1 MSKLL
6 IYFHTLKFLKFS
18 QFWYRALKKCRH
30 PTVNVIKGKCRE
42 RVGAWVTHFIYEQK
56 FLDEKTVRFLNRSG
70 SVVDKTAW
78 NDDSSEKLWLY
89 NLHYFD
95 DLNSFGSDDRRDLQA
110 KWIKKWIHDNPA
122 SSGGNGWES
131 YTLSL
136 RIVNWSKAF
145 LSGFKYDQNM
155 INSLAQQ
162 ADFLSQKLERHLLG
176 NHYFVNLKALVFA
189 GCFLDGYAADRW
201 LKVGLNDLEREL
213 EEQILEDGGNFEL
226 SPMYHAIMLT
236 DLLDLVNLAN
246 VFPDKIPSNL
256 VIKIKKKIS
265 LMFSWLDSM
274 SHIDRSISF
283 FNDSAFAIAPD
294 NEVINEYAEKL
305 SVPIARGQHT
315 NSKAGFSVNYLADS
329 GYISV
334 DDGYVKLLADVADVG
349 PSYIPGHAH
358 ADTLSFE
365 MSLGLSRLFVNSGT
379 SEYGTGKE
387 RLRQRS
393 TAAHN
398 TVEINSLN
406 STEVWSG
413 FRVAKRANIVA
424 FSYPVCSPHR
434 VSFSATHDGYKKI
447 GIKCLHQR
455 SWIFEKC
462 NLLIIDEIDGNFEQA
477 IGYLHLHPDIN
488 IIESSIS
495 ECRLVCGD
503 YFVNISVTNG
513 ELSTVDST
521 WHPEFGKLVPNVALK
536 VKHLA
541 NKVSTNIEW
550 LKK

>member
-30 PTVNVIKGKCRE
+30 PKVNVIEGKCRN
-42 RVGAWVTHFIYEQK
+42 RVGVWVTHFIYEQK
-56 FLDEKTVRFLNRSG
+56 FIDEKTVRFLNRSG
-70 SVVDKTAW
+70 SVVDHTAW
-78 NDDSSEKLWLY
+78 NDNSSEKLWLY

-95 DLNSFGSDDRRDLQA
+95 DLNAFGSEDRRDLQA
-110 KWIKKWIHDNPA
+110 VWINKWIQDNPA
-122 SSGGNGWES
+122 SSGGNGWEA

-155 INSLAQQ
+155 LNSLAQQ
-162 ADFLSQKLERHLLG
+162 ADFLSQELEKHLLG

-189 GCFLDGYAADRW
+189 GCFLNGYDADRW
-201 LKVGLNDLEREL
+201 LRVGLNDLEREL
-213 EEQILEDGGNFEL
+213 EEQVLRDGGNFEL

-236 DLLDLVNLAN
+236 DLLDLVNLAG
-246 VFPDKIPSNL
+246 VFPGKIPSDL
-256 VIKIKKKIS
+256 LTKIKNKIS
-265 LMFSWLDSM
+265 LMFLWLENM
-274 SHIDRSISF
+274 SHLDKSISF
-283 FNDSAFAIAPD
+283 FNDSAFSIAPD
-294 NEVINEYAEKL
+294 NEVINEYALKL
-305 SVPIARGQHT
+305 SVPIAREKQK
-315 NSKAGFSVNYLADS
+315 NSNIDFSVIHLADS

-334 DDGYVKLLADVADVG
+334 DGGDVKLLADVAEVG

-365 MSLGLSRLFVNSGT
+365 MSLGRSRFIVNSGT
-379 SEYGTGKE
+379 SEYGTGIE

-398 TVEINSLN
+398 TVAINSLN

-413 FRVAKRANIVA
+413 FRVARRANIVA
-424 FSYPVCSPHR
+424 LDYPECSPHR
-434 VSFSATHDGYKKI
+434 VSFSATHDGYKKV
-447 GIKCLHQR
+447 GIKCLHKR
-455 SWIFEKC
+455 SWLMEKTNLQIIDKIDGIFEH
-462 NLLIIDEIDGNFEQA
+462 A

-488 IIESSIS
+488 IIEYSNRN
-495 ECRLVCGD
+495 CRLMCGD
-503 YFVNISVTNG
+503 YFVNISVKNG
-513 ELSTVDST
+513 ELSIVDST
-521 WHPEFGKLVPNVALK
+521 WHPEFGKSVPNVALK
-536 VKHLA
+536 VEYLA
-541 NKVSTNIEW
+541 NEVSTNIEW

>member
-30 PTVNVIKGKCRE
+30 PTVNVIEGKCRD
-42 RVGAWVTHFIYEQK
+42 RVGVWITHFIYEQK

-70 SVVDKTAW
+70 NVVDKTAW

-110 KWIKKWIHDNPA
+110 KWIKKWIQDNPA
-122 SSGGNGWES
+122 SIGGNGWEA

-155 INSLAQQ
+155 LDSLAQQ
-162 ADFLSQKLERHLLG
+162 ADFLSQDLEKHLLG

-189 GCFLDGYAADRW
+189 GCFLGGPEADKW
-201 LKVGLNDLEREL
+201 LEIGLQDLEHEL
-213 EEQILEDGGNFEL
+213 EEQILGDGGNFEL

-236 DLLDLVNLAN
+236 DLLDLVNLSN
-246 VFPDKIPSNL
+246 VFPSKLPHNL
-256 VIKIKKKIS
+256 VLKIKKKIP
-265 LMFSWLDSM
+265 LMFLWLKSM
-274 SHIDRSISF
+274 SHSDGRISF
-283 FNDSAFAIAPD
+283 FNDAAYAIAPE
-294 NEVINEYAEKL
+294 NQIIHEYAVKL
-305 SVPIARGQHT
+305 AEHVTPLKPLSNNKGLA
-315 NSKAGFSVNYLADS
+315 VNQLSDS
-329 GYISV
+329 GYV
-334 DDGYVKLLADVADVG
+334 AVENGGAKLIADVAEVG

-365 MSLGLSRLFVNSGT
+365 MSLGSSRLFVNSGT

-424 FSYPVCSPHR
+424 LDYPVFSPHK
-434 VSFSATHDGYKKI
+434 VSFSATHDGYKKV
-447 GIKCLHQR
+447 GINCLHKR
-455 SWIFEKC
+455 SWLLEKC
-462 NLLIIDEIDGNFEQA
+462 NLQIIDEIDGNFEQA

-488 IIESSIS
+488 ITEKSNTA
-495 ECRLVCGD
+495 CRLVCGD
-503 YFVNISVTNG
+503 YFVNISVESG
-513 ELSTVDST
+513 ELSTVDSN
-521 WHPEFGKLVPNVALK
+521 WHPEFGKLVPNVTLK
-536 VKHLA
+536 VKHLT